1 MLAHAM
7 HCCTCLQGI
16 MLAHAMHCCT
26 CWQGTGS
33 GSSGMHRRALR
44 GGHQLLVLCP
54 LKLGGSVRLY
64 RVDERQLLG
73 VPQLSR
79 ERVDHG
85 HGYHVLG
92 HLLQRRLR
100 LDGLR

>member
-1 MLAHAM
+1 MY
-7 HCCTCLQGI
+7 
-16 MLAHAMHCCT
+16 
-26 CWQGTGS
+26 
-33 GSSGMHRRALR
+33 RRALR
-44 GGHQLLVLCP
+44 GGQGLLVFCP
-54 LKLGGSVRLY
+54 LKLVGSVRLY

-92 HLLQRRLR
+92 HLLQRRYR
-100 LDGLR
+100 LGGLR